1 MAAISAA
8 DSRNPS
14 LECRH
19 TMSSAVWGY
28 FSAAR
33 NIDFANR
40 DDSPHSQCR
49 IFGSNTGRASPH
61 IDVIAAECLLSNGV
75 TSRGIAEILALYG
88 VESYADGHGEKR
100 MKNFTIR
107 LLTLAMFATPLTAIP
122 RVSPADAATN
132 GKTHVKK
139 HTRQIQRAPAAQN
152 ANKSQYPSYENDF
165 DRRNAGGG
173 GGY

>member
-1 MAAISAA
+1 
-8 DSRNPS
+8 
-14 LECRH
+14 
-19 TMSSAVWGY
+19 VGY
-28 FSAAR
+28 FCAAR

-40 DDSPHSQCR
+40 TIHRTRSAGFSAR
-49 IFGSNTGRASPH
+49 NTGRASPH
-61 IDVIAAECLLSNGV
+61 IDVIAAECLLSDGV

-107 LLTLAMFATPLTAIP
+107 LLTLAMLATPLTAIP